1 MSSNNQA
8 PPVNKEMEGD
18 KDGRKNESGTYNS
31 ETTRYVEEPKIVKV
45 LINKWSVIFIFHTI
59 SHHFRN

>member
-1 MSSNNQA
+1 MSSNNQD

-45 LINKWSVIFIFHTI
+45 LIN
-59 SHHFRN
+59 N